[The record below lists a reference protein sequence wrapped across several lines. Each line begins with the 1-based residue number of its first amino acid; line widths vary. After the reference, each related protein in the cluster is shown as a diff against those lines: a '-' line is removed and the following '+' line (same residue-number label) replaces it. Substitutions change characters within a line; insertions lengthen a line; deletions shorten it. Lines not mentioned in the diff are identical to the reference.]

1 MSIKQTKKEIAK
13 LVVNCSIK
21 YLSVI
26 KFFDLMKKQQKH
38 YTDFTYAGNGAFA
51 FVLKANNKLIGQT
64 VALKV
69 VECDSSDIVGME
81 SVQQEYELLQGL
93 SSKYIVKVFNC
104 FFLTVDDDSDNDSND
119 EDEEQI
125 VESKIKKQKS
135 EIKVFFVVEQEFCQT
150 NLETYFLECRQKKI
164 LPTKQEKEIM
174 LIQMLDSIAYLHRFD
189 IVHRDIKPSNF
200 LLQFDLKRIPT
211 VKICDLAFASA
222 LKYNQ
227 SRITVSKIKGTQAYL
242 APEIEKGIQKKESDV
257 FSLGIVF
264 LELDNIATFNCGNTT
279 NEDKFEIKFGN
290 IYTNY
295 QIDRQSSIYKIAQQ
309 CLNYYVEKRKPAIEL
324 LVEFIHQNQ
333 QYLNINLYSMIN
345 KSQLKLKSEQLSQIQ
360 KSSIEYQQKK
370 QSQVLELSQHNNN
383 QKLFESLMKT
393 FNQLKYQPFEAD
405 EYETILKILQSDPK
419 YDSNLE
425 FISVGAKGLILG
437 TFNKINGRSVALKI
451 QKFQSKHEV
460 VLEVGIM
467 RDCQMPLVIKF
478 YDFFYLS
485 VKSKDD
491 FVVFELEK
499 CSGNLKQFLNRLKKE
514 QILLSEHQKM
524 QIAVQ
529 IIDVINYLNYNG
541 IVHRDIK
548 LENILYINNEPD
560 VPSIKLADFDQSRKL
575 PYQIS
580 YDFSI
585 SEYYNEYSPA
595 QGVCGT
601 LGYIPP
607 EFFDNQQYTLECEI
621 FQVGVCLALLDNFE
635 KLEPVILKKALD
647 YLNGFSIPFEQGKNF
662 LDEVINR
669 QGQIYDI
676 LLQTVVF
683 KPQQRKSLSQ
693 ILLNL
698 EKKGYPFYSKIYSS
712 TQECLLHKKHSK
724 ILKLNYKYNNIGSDG
739 AKAIASEIAKCT
751 NLSTLSLYLY
761 YNNIGSDGAKALASE
776 IAKCTNLSTLSL
788 YLQSNNIGSDGAKAL
803 ASEIAKC
810 TNLSTLTLDLMSNN
824 IGSDGAK
831 ALASEIAKCTNLST
845 LTLDLMSN
853 NIGSDGAKALASEI
867 AKCTNLSTL
876 TLNLFENN
884 IGSDGAKA
892 LASEIAKCTNLSTLT
907 LNLLYNNIGSDGAK
921 ALASEIAKCTN
932 LLTQKLILD

>member
-1 MSIKQTKKEIAK
+1 MSTKQTKKEIAN
-13 LVVNCSIK
+13 LVV
-21 YLSVI
+21 
-26 KFFDLMKKQQKH
+26 DL
-38 YTDFTYAGNGAFA
+38 
-51 FVLKANNKLIGQT
+51 
-64 VALKV
+64 
-69 VECDSSDIVGME
+69 E
-81 SVQQEYELLQGL
+81 
-93 SSKYIVKVFNC
+93 
-104 FFLTVDDDSDNDSND
+104 DDSDDSND
-119 EDEEQI
+119 DDEEQI

-135 EIKVFFVVEQEFCQT
+135 ERKVFFVVEQEFCQ
-150 NLETYFLECRQKKI
+150 
-164 LPTKQEKEIM
+164 
-174 LIQMLDSIAYLHRFD
+174 S
-189 IVHRDIKPSNF
+189 
-200 LLQFDLKRIPT
+200 
-211 VKICDLAFASA
+211 DLAFASA
-222 LKYNQ
+222 LKYNK
-227 SRITVSKIKGTQAYL
+227 SRVTISKIVNKSLFTIKINTYIFNLQKGTQAYF

-264 LELDNIATFNCGNTT
+264 LELDNIATFNYSSTT
-279 NEDKFEIKFGN
+279 NEDKLEIKFGN
-290 IYTNY
+290 IYLNY

-324 LVEFIHQNQ
+324 LVEFILQNQ
-333 QYLNINLYSMIN
+333 QYLNINLYSVIN
-345 KSQLKLKSEQLSQIQ
+345 KSQLKLKSEQLSQFQ

-370 QSQVLELSQHNNN
+370 QSQVLELSYHNNN
-383 QKLFESLMKT
+383 QKHFEMLMKT

-437 TFNKINGRSVALKI
+437 AINKAHGRNVALKI

-514 QILLSEHQKM
+514 QILLTEHQKM

-560 VPSIKLADFDQSRKL
+560 VPTIKLADFDQSRKL
-575 PYQIS
+575 PYNII
-580 YDFSI
+580 DFI
-585 SEYYNEYSPA
+585 DGEWIKGYSPA

-607 EFFDNQQYTLECEI
+607 EFFDNQQYTFECEI

-635 KLEPVILKKALD
+635 KLESVILKKALD
-647 YLNGFSIPFEQGKNF
+647 YLNGFSIPFEQGKN
-662 LDEVINR
+662 LQDEVINR

-693 ILLNL
+693 IILNL
-698 EKKGYPFYSKIYSS
+698 EKKGYQFYSKMYSS
-712 TQECLLHKKHSK
+712 TQAVYFFL
-724 ILKLNYKYNNIGSDG
+724 
-739 AKAIASEIAKCT
+739 
-751 NLSTLSLYLY
+751 LYLS
-761 YNNIGSDGAKALASE
+761 NIFFFYFLFNRLLQTRSVAKYQNQITSLTTQVQMGRKQLLLKQLNVLISPLQALPS
-776 IAKCTNLSTLSL
+776 
-788 YLQSNNIGSDGAKAL
+788 
-803 ASEIAKC
+803 
-810 TNLSTLTLDLMSNN
+810 
-824 IGSDGAK
+824 
-831 ALASEIAKCTNLST
+831 
-845 LTLDLMSN
+845 
-853 NIGSDGAKALASEI
+853 
-867 AKCTNLSTL
+867 
-876 TLNLFENN
+876 
-884 IGSDGAKA
+884 
-892 LASEIAKCTNLSTLT
+892 
-907 LNLLYNNIGSDGAK
+907 
-921 ALASEIAKCTN
+921 
-932 LLTQKLILD
+932 

>member
-1 MSIKQTKKEIAK
+1 MSTKQTKKEIAN
-13 LVVNCSIK
+13 LVVDCSMK
-21 YLSVI
+21 YVSVM
-26 KFFDLMKKQQKH
+26 KFFDLMKIQQKH

-51 FVLKANNKLIGQT
+51 FVLKANNKQLGQT

-69 VECDSSDIVGME
+69 VECDNSDIVGME
-81 SVQQEYELLQGL
+81 SVQQEYELLQRL

-104 FFLTVDDDSDNDSND
+104 FFLTVEDDSDDSND
-119 EDEEQI
+119 DDEEQI

-135 EIKVFFVVEQEFCQT
+135 ERKVFFVVEQEFCQK
-150 NLETYFLECRQKKI
+150 NLETYFLECRQKKL
-164 LPTKQEKEIM
+164 LPSKQEKEIM
-174 LIQMLDSIAYLHRFD
+174 LIQMLDAIAYLHRFD
-189 IVHRDIKPSNF
+189 VVHRDIKPSNF
-200 LLQFDLKRIPT
+200 LLQFDQKGIPT
-211 VKICDLAFASA
+211 IKICDLAFASA
-222 LKYNQ
+222 LKYNK
-227 SRITVSKIKGTQAYL
+227 SRVTISKIVNKSLFTIKINTYIFNLQKGTQAYF

-264 LELDNIATFNCGNTT
+264 LELDNIATFNYSSTT
-279 NEDKFEIKFGN
+279 NEDKLEIKFGN
-290 IYTNY
+290 IYLNY

-324 LVEFIHQNQ
+324 LVEFILQNQ
-333 QYLNINLYSMIN
+333 QYLNINLYSVIN
-345 KSQLKLKSEQLSQIQ
+345 KSQLKLKSEQLSQFQ

-370 QSQVLELSQHNNN
+370 QSQVLELSYHNNN
-383 QKLFESLMKT
+383 QKHFEMLMKT

-437 TFNKINGRSVALKI
+437 AINKAHGRNVALKI

-514 QILLSEHQKM
+514 QILLTEHQKM

-560 VPSIKLADFDQSRKL
+560 VPTIKLADFDQSRKL
-575 PYQIS
+575 PYNII
-580 YDFSI
+580 DFI
-585 SEYYNEYSPA
+585 DGEWIKGYSPA

-607 EFFDNQQYTLECEI
+607 EFFDNQQYTFECEI

-635 KLEPVILKKALD
+635 KLESVILKKALD
-647 YLNGFSIPFEQGKNF
+647 YLNGFSIPFEQGKN
-662 LDEVINR
+662 LQDEVINR

-693 ILLNL
+693 IILNL
-698 EKKGYPFYSKIYSS
+698 EKKGYQFYSKMYSS
-712 TQECLLHKKHSK
+712 TQAVYFFL
-724 ILKLNYKYNNIGSDG
+724 
-739 AKAIASEIAKCT
+739 
-751 NLSTLSLYLY
+751 LYLS
-761 YNNIGSDGAKALASE
+761 NIFFFYFLFNRLLQTRSVAKYQNQITSLTTQVQMGRKQLLLKQLNVLISPLQALPS
-776 IAKCTNLSTLSL
+776 
-788 YLQSNNIGSDGAKAL
+788 
-803 ASEIAKC
+803 
-810 TNLSTLTLDLMSNN
+810 
-824 IGSDGAK
+824 
-831 ALASEIAKCTNLST
+831 
-845 LTLDLMSN
+845 
-853 NIGSDGAKALASEI
+853 
-867 AKCTNLSTL
+867 
-876 TLNLFENN
+876 
-884 IGSDGAKA
+884 
-892 LASEIAKCTNLSTLT
+892 
-907 LNLLYNNIGSDGAK
+907 
-921 ALASEIAKCTN
+921 
-932 LLTQKLILD
+932 